1 MESVGRTR
9 KCLSRKYSQKP
20 HKQLTQLKVSQSKFA
35 RLLSGCFSMSD
46 ICYGAA
52 NKVLKQDLKNGQN
65 LDNNC
70 SKDVLGNDIFA
81 KLIEHPS

>member
-1 MESVGRTR
+1 MENVGRTK

-20 HKQLTQLKVSQSKFA
+20 HKQSTQLKVSQTKFA

-52 NKVLKQDLKNGQN
+52 NKVLKQDLKNGKD
-65 LDNNC
+65 LDNIC
-70 SKDVLGNDIFA
+70 SKEVLINKFFC
-81 KLIEHPS
+81 KTY

>member
-1 MESVGRTR
+1 MSEQKIFTKTTQTVDTIESFSNQIC
-9 KCLSRKYSQKP
+9 KASQ
-20 HKQLTQLKVSQSKFA
+20 LMIFDA
-35 RLLSGCFSMSD
+35 FD

-70 SKDVLGNDIFA
+70 SKDVLGNDFFA